1 MGERLLNHG
10 VLNPWVRRRLRK
22 KGAYLGGGMTF
33 PLAAMVLALA
43 WGWPVGA
50 RAAGFALIQQG
61 TAAMAQGNAFVAEA
75 DDPSAIFYNPAGLN
89 QIKQPQVYLATF
101 LNYPDRE
108 FKGSGGADAETRPRL
123 YHTGAFYLVYPV
135 HDHVALGLGYFSPF
149 GLGTDWPADW
159 AGRYITTFSKLKTY
173 TLNPVISLKLTDN
186 LSVAGG
192 VNFLY
197 SDVQLRRKVP
207 IIPRPLLDGKSDLE
221 GSGTGI
227 GANFGL
233 LFKPLEGVKFGLA
246 YRSHIEVD
254 HDGRLVLSF
263 PSFLR
268 GIQPRSV
275 EGTAK
280 LVYPPSVTFGVSVN
294 RFKPFTFNVDATW
307 TGWSTYKNLEVKLK
321 KPILIN
327 GRLASSIVTEKN
339 WRDAWALRFGF
350 GWQVKENMKI
360 RGGYTFDMTPVP
372 DSTLE
377 PQVPDSN
384 RHIFAAGSELKV
396 WRLTLAF
403 AYNFILN
410 EPRKKDNLFATNGVP
425 LPEAAQVN
433 GTYRTNTHSLG
444 LSTTFRF

>member
-1 MGERLLNHG
+1 MGARMLNHD
-10 VLNPWVRRRLRK
+10 VLNPGTPKQVGK
-22 KGAYLGGGMTF
+22 KVVTLGGGMTF
-33 PLAAMVLALA
+33 LLAAVVLVMT
-43 WGWPVGA
+43 WGWPAVSRG
-50 RAAGFALIQQG
+50 AGFALIQQG

-89 QIKQPQVYLATF
+89 QIKRPQVYLATF

-108 FKGSGGADAETRPRL
+108 FKGPGGADSETRPRL

-135 HDHVALGLGYFSPF
+135 HERVALGLGYFSPF

-173 TLNPVISLKLTDN
+173 TLNPVISLKLTNN

-192 VNFLY
+192 VSFLY

-207 IIPRPLLDGKSDLE
+207 IIPQPLLDGKSDLE

-233 LFKPLEGVKFGLA
+233 LYEPLEGLKFGLA
-246 YRSHIEVD
+246 YRSHIEVI

-268 GIQPRSV
+268 GIQPRAV
-275 EGTAK
+275 EGSAK
-280 LVYPPSVTFGVSVN
+280 LVFPPSITFGVSISK
-294 RFKPFTFNVDATW
+294 FQPFTFNVDATW
-307 TGWSTYKNLEVKLK
+307 TGWSTYKTLELRLDQPV
-321 KPILIN
+321 LIN
-327 GRLASSIVTEKN
+327 GRFASAIVTEKN
-339 WRDAWALRFGF
+339 WHDAWALRFGVNY
-350 GWQVKENMKI
+350 QLKENMKI
-360 RGGYTFDMTPVP
+360 RAGYTFDMTPVP

-384 RHIFAAGSELKV
+384 RHIFAVGSELKV

-410 EPRKKDNLFATNGVP
+410 EPRDKDNRFATNGVP
-425 LPEAAQVN
+425 LPEPAQVN
-433 GTYRTNTHSLG
+433 GSYHSHTHSLG